1 MIPILQMGKL
11 LRDFPK
17 ATRLVASEWLG
28 QDVNGGHVP
37 LLWTV
42 EGEALRVSW
51 GTRGQALLSSL
62 HI

>member
-1 MIPILQMGKL
+1 MGKL